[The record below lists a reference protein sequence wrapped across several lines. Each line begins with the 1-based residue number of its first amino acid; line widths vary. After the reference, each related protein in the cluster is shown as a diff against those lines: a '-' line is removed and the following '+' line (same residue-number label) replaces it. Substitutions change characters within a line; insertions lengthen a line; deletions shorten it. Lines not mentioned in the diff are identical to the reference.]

1 MRRYVC
7 IHPMIIVALALHAAS
22 AAAQDAPPKPL
33 RFSGD
38 IGFVNTTGNSE
49 VTTLNVGE
57 RIDYTAGRLG
67 LAQTLGTVYGRTG
80 GVTNTS
86 LWRGSIRADY
96 AVMSR
101 LAAYGRVGFDRNRF
115 AGIARRFDEG
125 VGLAYRLLQTSRD
138 TLTAEAGGSLVQQ
151 RSTAGVSDA
160 FAAARGAATYR
171 HQFTGKAYFLQLA
184 EALQNLETG
193 DDLLVNSESALV
205 APLSSAI
212 ALKLSYVLRFD
223 NLPEPGLKTTDRIF
237 TSGLQ
242 VSF

>member
-1 MRRYVC
+1 MLGRVRAHFV
-7 IHPMIIVALALHAAS
+7 PVLAVASIAIS
-22 AAAQDAPPKPL
+22 AGAQGTPPKPL

-57 RIDYTAGRLG
+57 RVDYKTGRLG

-80 GVTNTS
+80 GETNTS
-86 LWRGSIRADY
+86 LWRGSLRADY
-96 AVMSR
+96 ALAPR
-101 LAAYGRVGFDRNRF
+101 LATYARVGFDRNRF
-115 AGIARRFDEG
+115 AGIARRLDEG
-125 VGLAYRLLQTSRD
+125 VGLAYRLLETGRD
-138 TLTAEAGGSLVQQ
+138 TLTTEAGGSLVQQ
-151 RSTAGVSDA
+151 RSTRGVSDA

-193 DDLLVNSESALV
+193 KDLLINTESSLV
-205 APLSSAI
+205 APLSSSI
-212 ALKLSYVLRFD
+212 ALKVSYVIRFD
-223 NLPEPGLKTTDRIF
+223 NLPEPGLEKSDRIL

-242 VSF
+242 ISF